1 MVACGSLAYSQLVGD
16 VRGDFFDAFEAV
28 EDAERRGGDVSS
40 LVDELNRVLD
50 LMEGGGEAEL
60 VEASSR
66 IDCVKEGAM
75 ESGRV
80 GEEGVQS
87 QLVLS
92 GLILLVTCVLG
103 FLVWRLMP
111 GLVWRFWLRSR
122 GEWRVYP

>member
-1 MVACGSLAYSQLVGD
+1 MVACSSLAYSQLVGD
-16 VRGDFFDAFEAV
+16 VQGDFFEAFEAV

-40 LVDELNRVLD
+40 LVDELNRILE
-50 LMEGGGEAEL
+50 LMEDGGQAEL
-60 VEASSR
+60 MEASSR
-66 IDCVKEGAM
+66 IDGVKEGSM
-75 ESGRV
+75 ELGRV

-92 GLILLVTCVLG
+92 GLILLATCVLG
-103 FLVWRLMP
+103 FLVWRFMP